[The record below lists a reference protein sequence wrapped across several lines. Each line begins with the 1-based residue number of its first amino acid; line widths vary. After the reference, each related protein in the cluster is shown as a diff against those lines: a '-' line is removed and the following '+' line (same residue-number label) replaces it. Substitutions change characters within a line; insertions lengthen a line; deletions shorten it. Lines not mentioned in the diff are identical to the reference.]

1 MLENDETQNETLK
14 LLCKLIYTAYYVAET
29 NKNKEI
35 KNKENE

>member
-14 LLCKLIYTAYYVAET
+14 LLCKLIYTAYKAET